1 MLKKIFLLAL
11 LPLQLLSQPFTQK
24 EINDWQQQA
33 KKVTIIRDNFG
44 IPHIYGKS
52 DADAVFGLLYA
63 QCEDDFA
70 RVEMNYIE
78 KLGRLSEV
86 TGEKDLYN
94 DLLIRM
100 IIDTTDAKKDFDNCP
115 AWLKKLM
122 QAYADGIN
130 YYLSSHPGVKPALLT
145 RFQPWYPLL
154 WTDGSIGAIDIAD
167 VSVNELK
174 SFYGGTTAPTAALA
188 PKEVDPLP
196 SGSNGFAIAPSK
208 TASGNAILYINPH
221 VTFYF
226 RPEVAVE
233 SEEGLHAYGAVTWGQ
248 FFVYQGFNEHLGWM
262 HTSSYS
268 DVADSYKE
276 KVTAK
281 NGKYFYTYDGIEK
294 PVTEKITSIQYLKG
308 GKMVTKTFTTYYTT
322 HGPVMAKRD
331 GQWISVKANNRD
343 IKGLVQSWQ
352 RTKANDYASFQKSMD
367 LLANTSN
374 NTVYAD
380 DKGNISYWHGNFMP
394 KRDSKYNWSKP
405 VDGSTSQTEWKG
417 LHSLAELIQVKNPA
431 TGWIQNCNSS
441 PFTVSGSSSP
451 KKADFPVYMAPNG
464 ENFRGL
470 NAAKLLEANKAYT
483 IDKVIAT
490 GYDTHLAAFDVLIP
504 ALVKAYTVEA
514 KDPAYGE
521 LAVPMTLLNNWDR
534 HANESSVAT
543 TIAIEWAQKIWPAV
557 MRGSGDPEESPDQV
571 EKTKRYA
578 AKADPKTLLDALAN
592 AVNDLTKKFGNW
604 QKPWGEIN
612 RYQRLSG
619 DLVDKH
625 DDTKPSIPCGF
636 AASTWGCLPSFVS
649 KTYTGTNLR
658 YGYNGNSFICAVEFG
673 KKVIAKSLLA
683 GGESGNP
690 QSPHFGDQAE
700 MYTKGTFKEVLFYK
714 EDVLKHA
721 TKTYHPGE

>member
-11 LPLQLLSQPFTQK
+11 LPLQVLSQPFTQK

-78 KLGRLSEV
+78 KLGRLAEV

-100 IIDTTDAKKDFDNCP
+100 IIDTTEAKKDFDNSP

-130 YYLSSHPGVKPALLT
+130 YYLSSHPAVKPALLT

-174 SFYGGTTAPTAALA
+174 NFYGGITTPTAALA

-281 NGKYFYTYDGIEK
+281 NGKYFYTYEGIEK
-294 PVTEKITSIQYLKG
+294 PVTEKNINIQFLQE
-308 GKMVTKTFTTYYTT
+308 GKLVSKTFTTYYTG
-322 HGPVMAKRD
+322 HGPVMAKRN

-352 RTKANDYASFQKSMD
+352 RTKANDYASFQKSME

-394 KRDSKYNWSKP
+394 KRDTKYNWSKP

-417 LHSLAELIQVKNPA
+417 LHSLAELIRVKNPA

-470 NAAKLLEANKAYT
+470 NAAKLLEANSAYT
-483 IDKVIAT
+483 LDKVIAT

-504 ALVKAYTVEA
+504 ALVKAYTAEA
-514 KDPAYGE
+514 KDPAYSE
-521 LAVPMTLLNNWDR
+521 LAVPMNLLNNWDR
-534 HANESSVAT
+534 HANENSVAT

-571 EKTKRYA
+571 EKTKRFA
-578 AKADPKTLLDALAN
+578 AKADPKTLLDALVN
-592 AVNDLTKKFGNW
+592 TVNDLTKKFGTW

-619 DLVDKH
+619 DLVDIH
-625 DDTKPSIPCGF
+625 DDKKPSISCGF

-673 KKVIAKSLLA
+673 KKVVAKSLLA
-683 GGESGNP
+683 GGESGDP
-690 QSPHFGDQAE
+690 KSPHFNDQAE
-700 MYTKGTFKEVLFYK
+700 MYTKGKFKEVLFYK